1 MIVQNISNLTSDNVD
16 TMDSPFQ
23 VSTGILS
30 LLAVLYGFISLLAVI
45 GNTLVIIVI
54 LKTKTMQSITNIFIA
69 NLALGDVLIGIFSIP
84 FQFQAALLQRW
95 VVPYFLCSV
104 APFIKNLTVCVSVFT
119 LAVIAIDRYIAVMHP
134 LKAGVKMKIATILL
148 ANIWLFGIISS
159 LPNLIFF
166 QVIEVPDPSF
176 KDQKKPFCVQA
187 YPSNAFMS
195 AYVFYIFLI
204 QYLIPLLIIS
214 FTYLCI
220 VFKIWSTNAPGQH
233 LNRQETGRNRNRKKV
248 IS

>member
-16 TMDSPFQ
+16 TMDNPFQ

-95 VVPYFLCSV
+95 VVPYFLCPV

-119 LAVIAIDRYIAVMHP
+119 LAVIAIDRYIAVMYR
-134 LKAGVKMKIATILL
+134 
-148 ANIWLFGIISS
+148 N
-159 LPNLIFF
+159 
-166 QVIEVPDPSF
+166 VPS
-176 KDQKKPFCVQA
+176 Q
-187 YPSNAFMS
+187 S
-195 AYVFYIFLI
+195 
-204 QYLIPLLIIS
+204 
-214 FTYLCI
+214 
-220 VFKIWSTNAPGQH
+220 W
-233 LNRQETGRNRNRKKV
+233 R
-248 IS
+248 